1 MMDKPLIKIIDT
13 QFGHGKSFGTGDLQI
28 SPDNFEWYR
37 GDEKIG
43 DLIVFSESGI
53 SRVDEFNEKIKIA
66 FLLEPPPIDGA
77 SYSKISK
84 PELYNKFDIVL
95 TFDKNL
101 IKLNPDKFKY
111 YAFGGCWIYPEKRMV
126 YKKTLNI
133 SIISSKK
140 KITEGHRLRHAI
152 INAAG
157 SKING
162 VYGRGYKPIENKI
175 EALKDYRYSIVIEND
190 NREDLFTEK
199 IIDCFMTGTIP
210 VYWGC
215 KKRIG
220 DYFNLDGIIQF
231 NDINDFDD
239 AISKCT
245 EENYLKNTVAVEEN
259 FELAKQYCIP
269 EDYMWNHYFKKLINK

>member
-1 MMDKPLIKIIDT
+1 MNKPSIRIIDT

-53 SRVDEFNEKIKIA
+53 PRVDEFSEKIKAA
-66 FLLEPPPIDGA
+66 FLLESPLIDGT
-77 SYSKISK
+77 SYNNISK

-111 YAFGGCWIYPEKRMV
+111 YAFGGCWIYPEQRMI
-126 YKKTLNI
+126 YKKTLNT
-133 SIISSKK
+133 SIVSSQKK
-140 KITEGHRLRHAI
+140 TTEGHRLRHAV

-157 SKING
+157 PLING
-162 VYGRGYKPIENKI
+162 VYGRGYKPVENKL

-190 NREDLFTEK
+190 NCDAMFSEK

-215 KKRIG
+215 KENIG
-220 DYFNLDGIIQF
+220 DYFNIDGIIQF
-231 NDINDFDD
+231 NDINDFDV

-245 EENYLKNTVAVEEN
+245 EENYLKNTVAIEEN

-269 EDYMWNHYFKKLINK
+269 EDYMWNHYFKNLINK